1 MNKRFY
7 HLRSPVPNKPDQIY
21 GRPAW
26 ERTFGRAEWSEKS
39 AGFMTG
45 RLYPPHGYPRK
56 DLTIVLPTSKI
67 GDFVWT
73 WYSEC
78 IVPDKTLAL
87 FKEANFTGYETR
99 PVIIEKVKS
108 LKKKHREE
116 APIPQLWELLI
127 RGKGGDAAPESGIA
141 PYQYED
147 SSGVVHSGY
156 TSFRNGI
163 IVDEANWN
171 GSDFFTVNGYPKFLL
186 VTERVKEFIMDRQL
200 TNCVLIPS
208 DKLRWGSDV
217 TPEES
222 LAEDL
227 ELASRSF
234 EELLAKLEDPE
245 SARRAMYGLGC
256 KGDPRAID
264 PLIERFDHPDV
275 LIWSSAANGV
285 AAIAT
290 HKLSSEQTREEIFSR
305 LCTLLGHNDPRIRK
319 TAAMALSNIGSEQ
332 AAQEVMRLL
341 DDSDDGVRSTGVFVM
356 GFLRYRP
363 ALEAVR
369 SLTRDRSKN
378 VREHARRVVAALEC
392 EFR

>member
-1 MNKRFY
+1 M
-7 HLRSPVPNKPDQIY
+7 
-21 GRPAW
+21 
-26 ERTFGRAEWSEKS
+26 
-39 AGFMTG
+39 
-45 RLYPPHGYPRK
+45 YPPHGYPRK
-56 DLTIVLPTSKI
+56 DLAIVLPTSKT

-99 PVIIEKVKS
+99 PVIIEKVKG
-108 LKKKHREE
+108 LKRKHREE

-156 TSFRNGI
+156 TSYRNGI
-163 IVDEANWN
+163 IVDETNWD

-186 VTERVKEFIMDRQL
+186 VTDRVKEFIMDRQL
-200 TNCVLIPS
+200 TNCALIPS
-208 DKLRWGSDV
+208 DKLRWGSGV

-222 LAEDL
+222 LAQDL
-227 ELASRSF
+227 ELANRSF
-234 EELLAKLEDPE
+234 EELLAELEDPE

-256 KGDPRAID
+256 KGDPRALD
-264 PLIERFDHPDV
+264 PLIERFDHPDPI
-275 LIWSSAANGV
+275 IWSSAASAV

-319 TAAMALSNIGSEQ
+319 TAAMALSYIGSEQ
-332 AAQEVMRLL
+332 AAREVMRVL
-341 DDSDDGVRSTGVFVM
+341 DDSDEGVRRTGVFVM
-356 GFLRYRP
+356 GFLRYKP

-369 SLTRDRSKN
+369 PLIRDRSKN
-378 VREHARRVVAALEC
+378 VREHARRVVAEMEC